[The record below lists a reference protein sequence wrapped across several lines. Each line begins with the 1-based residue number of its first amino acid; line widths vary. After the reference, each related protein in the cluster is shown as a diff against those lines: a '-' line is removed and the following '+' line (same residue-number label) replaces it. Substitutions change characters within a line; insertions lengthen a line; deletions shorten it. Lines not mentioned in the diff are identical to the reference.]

1 MPASWASSRDR
12 LRSEEIMKRQIIR
25 SHLAAAALALG
36 VTVACAP
43 ALAQKAID
51 DGGTPPEPK
60 GAVVQ
65 STSKSAAV
73 TTNPY
78 YGRNPDD
85 GGTGPQPTAAQLK
98 AAEQA
103 QSKAAGSQQ
112 ASAPHLGKPVD
123 DGGTPN

>member
-1 MPASWASSRDR
+1 MPASRALSWDR
-12 LRSEEIMKRQIIR
+12 PRSEEIMKQIVR
-25 SHLAAAALALG
+25 SRLAAAALALG

-43 ALAQKAID
+43 AFAQKALN
-51 DGGTPPEPK
+51 DGGTPPEPT
-60 GAVVQ
+60 GAFVQ

-73 TTNPY
+73 TTNTY

-98 AAEQA
+98 AAGQA
-103 QSKAAGSQQ
+103 QSKAADSQQ
-112 ASAPHLGKPVD
+112 ASAPHLGKPAN